1 MIDSVKLS
9 QYADELSN
17 TPCPF
22 CGKFHK
28 VELNNRG
35 NDAYNDEVGF
45 RLPDG
50 SCVGFK
56 EHLINLLNNS
66 RHRFIKPLW

>member
-22 CGKFHK
+22 CGKFQQ

-45 RLPDG
+45 RLPEG

-66 RHRFIKPLW
+66 RHRFVKPLW